1 MEEVTPLLPRQATQ
15 SFRIN
20 PSTTSNNASPASI
33 EAPVALHELI
43 AGATAGSAGIFVGHP
58 LDTLKV
64 RMQMLPS
71 TSSTSVS
78 ALFFN
83 SRYGSV
89 WKGVFPPVMMA
100 GVLNAQI
107 FFTYGRSTVM
117 MNSLLDIR
125 EGEPS
130 LLRDGVCG
138 LFTGLVSALI
148 MTPTEH
154 VKTRLQT
161 QHESNVTLSKGGSGK
176 SEVFYRNGLHAT
188 QDIYQKA
195 GIKGLYRGFVATAL
209 RQGPAFAVYFTTYNA
224 LKERASKH
232 YDQNKSLITSILA
245 GGFAGSLSWAV
256 TYPVD
261 LIKSRIQAMPLDSK
275 MNCSMITVG
284 RQFVQENGWRALFR
298 GFGLTVIRA
307 FPVNGVIFTTY
318 EFTLKALGS

>member
-1 MEEVTPLLPRQATQ
+1 MEEIIPSLPRQATKALQ
-15 SFRIN
+15 IN
-20 PSTTSNNASPASI
+20 PSTSLTPSSPSI
-33 EAPVALHELI
+33 ETSFAIHELI
-43 AGATAGSAGIFVGHP
+43 AGAIAGSAGIFVGHP

-83 SRYGSV
+83 SQYGSV
-89 WKGVFPPVMMA
+89 WKGLLPPVMMA

-107 FFTYGRSTVM
+107 FFTYGRSTQM
-117 MNSLLDIR
+117 INSDFDIR
-125 EGEPS
+125 DGEQS

-138 LFTGLVSALI
+138 LFTGLVSAFI

-161 QHESNVTLSKGGSGK
+161 QHKSNVTLSKGL
-176 SEVFYRNGLHAT
+176 SEVIYRNGLHAT
-188 QDIYQKA
+188 HDIYQKT
-195 GIKGLYRGFVATAL
+195 GITGIYRGFAATAL

-224 LKERASKH
+224 LKEHASK
-232 YDQNKSLITSILA
+232 YDQNNSLITSILA
-245 GGFAGSLSWAV
+245 GGVAGSLSWAV

-261 LIKSRIQAMPLDSK
+261 LIKNRIQAMPLDSK
-275 MNCSMITVG
+275 VNHSMVAIS
-284 RQFVQENGWRALFR
+284 RQFVHENGWRALFR

-318 EFTLKALGS
+318 EFTLEALGSSVTC